1 MYMVLCADGTLYTGW
16 TFDLPARIEAHNRGK
31 GARYT
36 AGRRPVE
43 LVFSERLPS
52 KSEALRRELAIKRMA
67 RQEKEKMAA
76 RRPGVPLVPPEGE
89 GL

>member
-1 MYMVLCADGTLYTGW
+1 
-16 TFDLPARIEAHNRGK
+16 
-31 GARYT
+31 
-36 AGRRPVE
+36 VE